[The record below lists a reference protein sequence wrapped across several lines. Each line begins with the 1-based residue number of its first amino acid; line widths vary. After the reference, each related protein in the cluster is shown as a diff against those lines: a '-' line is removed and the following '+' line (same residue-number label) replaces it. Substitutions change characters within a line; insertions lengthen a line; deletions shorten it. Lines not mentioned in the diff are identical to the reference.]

1 MSTDTVEWGTSL
13 RYWVKKL
20 QYVAQFRPKI
30 PRITVLGVLPQYSNM

>member
-20 QYVAQFRPKI
+20 QYVAQYRSKI
-30 PRITVLGVLPQYSNM
+30 PKITVLVMLRQYSNM